1 MSQIAIISQPD
12 QGVLID
18 VSGCTSLR
26 EALEHLSSTLQVS
39 SQFWTGLE
47 VSINLG
53 ALSLAPDEVLQ
64 IMAIAKGV
72 GITPSGVYTTD
83 SFTKGSLQANSIP
96 LGTGNP
102 MTLPEVSI
110 DPAMIHD
117 AIPVDLPITTVES
130 NVVSD
135 TIIKSERS
143 IRKTIANRRI
153 SITQGDGS
161 QIVVTVDPEMA
172 IKTDNCTKSEVL
184 QDPVE
189 EKCEAGASSDY
200 EAPVPATL
208 YIRQTLRSGQCVSH
222 KGHLVIIGD
231 INPGAEVMADGDI
244 TVWGSLRGIA
254 HAGIGGNTTA
264 EIRAINLQPIQ
275 IRIADAIARSPDR
288 KTIKYTSSAAP
299 EMAKLVDG
307 KVRVYK
313 YKFS

>member
-12 QGVLID
+12 QGVLLD
-18 VSGCTSLR
+18 VSGCQSLR

-39 SQFWTGLE
+39 SQFWQGLE

-53 ALSLAPDEVLQ
+53 ALSLAPDEVQ
-64 IMAIAKGV
+64 KVMAIAKGV
-72 GITPSGVYTTD
+72 GITPIGVYTTD
-83 SFTKGSLQANSIP
+83 SFTKGSLQATNIP
-96 LGTGNP
+96 IGSGNP
-102 MTLPEVSI
+102 MTLPEVNI

-117 AIPVDLPITTVES
+117 AIPVDLPITTIES

-135 TIIKSERS
+135 TIIRNERS

-172 IKTDNCTKSEVL
+172 IKTENCTKSEVL
-184 QDPVE
+184 PEEKIQAVE
-189 EKCEAGASSDY
+189 EDE
-200 EAPVPATL
+200 ETQAPLPQTL

-222 KGHLVIIGD
+222 QGHLVIIGD

-254 HAGIGGNTTA
+254 HAGIAGNTNA

-288 KTIKYTSSAAP
+288 KGVKYTSSAAP

-307 KVRVYK
+307 KVKVYK
-313 YKFS
+313 YKFN

>member
-18 VSGCTSLR
+18 VSGCQSLR

-39 SQFWTGLE
+39 SQFWQGLE

-53 ALSLAPDEVLQ
+53 ALSLAPDEVQ
-64 IMAIAKGV
+64 KVMAIAKGV

-83 SFTKGSLQANSIP
+83 SFTKGSLQASNIP
-96 LGTGNP
+96 LGSGNP
-102 MTLPEVSI
+102 MTLPEVNI

-117 AIPVDLPITTVES
+117 AIPVDLPITTIES
-130 NVVSD
+130 NLVSD

-184 QDPVE
+184 TETKVAAQDEEVE
-189 EKCEAGASSDY
+189 ER
-200 EAPVPATL
+200 EAPIPQTL

-222 KGHLVIIGD
+222 QGHLVIIGD

-254 HAGIGGNTTA
+254 HAGISGNTNA

-288 KTIKYTSSAAP
+288 KGVKYTSSAAP

-307 KVRVYK
+307 KVKVYK
-313 YKFS
+313 YKFN

>member
-12 QGVLID
+12 QGVLLD
-18 VSGCTSLR
+18 VSGCQSLR

-39 SQFWTGLE
+39 SQFWQGLE

-53 ALSLAPDEVLQ
+53 ALSLAPDEVQ
-64 IMAIAKGV
+64 KVMAIAKGV
-72 GITPSGVYTTD
+72 GITPTGVYTTD
-83 SFTKGSLQANSIP
+83 SFTKGSLQATNIP
-96 LGTGNP
+96 LGSGNP
-102 MTLPEVSI
+102 MTLPEVNI

-117 AIPVDLPITTVES
+117 AIPVDLPITTIES

-135 TIIKSERS
+135 TIIRNERS

-172 IKTDNCTKSEVL
+172 IKAENCTKSEVL
-184 QDPVE
+184 PEEKIQAVE
-189 EKCEAGASSDY
+189 EEEDIP
-200 EAPVPATL
+200 APLPQTL

-222 KGHLVIIGD
+222 QGHLVVIGD

-254 HAGIGGNTTA
+254 HAGISGNTNA

-288 KTIKYTSSAAP
+288 KGVKYTSSAAP

-307 KVRVYK
+307 KVKVYK
-313 YKFS
+313 YKFN

>member
-12 QGVLID
+12 QGVLLD
-18 VSGCTSLR
+18 VSGCQSLR

-39 SQFWTGLE
+39 SQFWHGLE

-53 ALSLAPDEVLQ
+53 ALSLAPDEVQ
-64 IMAIAKGV
+64 KVMAIAKGV
-72 GITPSGVYTTD
+72 GITPTGVYTTD
-83 SFTKGSLQANSIP
+83 SFTKGSLEATKIP
-96 LGTGNP
+96 LGSGKP
-102 MTLPEVSI
+102 MTLPEVNI

-117 AIPVDLPITTVES
+117 AIPVDLPITTIES

-135 TIIKSERS
+135 TIIRNERS

-172 IKTDNCTKSEVL
+172 IKTDNCTKSEVML
-184 QDPVE
+184 EEKIQAVE
-189 EKCEAGASSDY
+189 EEEETK
-200 EAPVPATL
+200 APLPQTL

-222 KGHLVIIGD
+222 QGHLVIIGD
-231 INPGAEVMADGDI
+231 INPGAEVMAEGDI

-254 HAGIGGNTTA
+254 HAGISGNTNA

-288 KTIKYTSSAAP
+288 KGVKYTSSAAP

-307 KVRVYK
+307 KVKVYK
-313 YKFS
+313 YKFN

>member
-18 VSGCTSLR
+18 VSGCQSLR

-39 SQFWTGLE
+39 SQFWQGLE

-64 IMAIAKGV
+64 VMAIAKGV
-72 GITPSGVYTTD
+72 GIAPSGVYTTD
-83 SFTKGSLQANSIP
+83 SFTKGSLQANNIP

-102 MTLPEVSI
+102 MTLPEVNI

-184 QDPVE
+184 PEAKTAAVE
-189 EKCEAGASSDY
+189 EVEER
-200 EAPVPATL
+200 EAPIPQTL

-222 KGHLVIIGD
+222 QGHLVVIGD

-254 HAGIGGNTTA
+254 HAGISGNTNA

-288 KTIKYTSSAAP
+288 KGVKYTSSAAP

-307 KVRVYK
+307 KVKVYK
-313 YKFS
+313 YKFN